1 MAIKNSATVYINGR
15 NLTHYTVLPLKWGN
29 LLDERLDE
37 MYLSLRRCPIETFK
51 PLTPVEIHYSNT
63 LSFGGETVDTQTNV
77 IRYIVAND
85 SGAVESPVGSGR
97 WNHDLYIIELTKY
110 LECIVVDTNTITNTL
125 GRVYVEDPEPEPQT
139 PQVDITTDVGNA
151 TIVFQDAFFM
161 PQTPPFYV
169 SHIVTGQQFAFLSP
183 TKIFQSFWEQWGNY
197 AYAGYPFSPAYEPY
211 LRITVR
217 KDGYSIYTQYWSYNP
232 QIQKPYGK
240 EEIVKDFT
248 ITAEGGTYTV
258 EYRCELNSYSV
269 SGTAGG
275 INYALNGRKYSLT
288 EYAFAAEN
296 AVDEEKKNIYPL
308 KRWTMTD
315 VINRLFDI
323 AEPLRKG
330 ESPRFSLNAA
340 QAAMFEKILAPQF
353 SFTKSTLRE
362 CLQECGKVIHGEPR
376 LDVKDMGAGGFY
388 FEVSFDLY
396 GQEERSHIADRR
408 YIAKTV
414 SQVIDSYATYL
425 DSNAENLVNQLDK
438 YAGVIVEPYAGGF
451 KTVRTETMYAR
462 ITDAN
467 MIIQTQYP
475 IYTVSKIEC
484 GIIPQNKSAGDLF
497 DITAYIFENSIYNTR
512 LSSYSDAYPESKAYG
527 IYYTQGQKNIGGL
540 NFKQEHPMSPVFEKY
555 AIINILERVTNK
567 TITIDSALEGGDKD
581 DFKYKTGNYPLLAF
595 RVTYTPI
602 YNSRVSQT
610 KTNYLDYPYGAA
622 LVFNQQ
628 ANIVEARYFGENLK
642 GTIARIGNVEKS
654 YTYNLTRLD
663 QIPKTGQMFDAD
675 YFISAVSV
683 EFLTSSIKCTIGL
696 SKDFNRLSRY
706 IGISSVKRFS
716 EVSETQAL
724 ERNTLWKEYIVIGD
738 DITPDSDTYIQ
749 MNLMSDVRGIF
760 DQSSLNSRVTNV
772 VAWGGTYDQP
782 NYTEDTIT
790 IPEDDVDIQFSN
802 TTYLITVT
810 LKKEYDGRKFVLLNM
825 QYSAPNHPGEEN
837 NLSLRFS
844 GQSITVDARDYAPLA
859 DDKITIQSLTFIRAE
874 TDIVNYPL
882 LAVSLPVVTSAF
894 GNSIAFSWAYEDNY
908 SAGAISQYSESGEGD
923 NLVNGYFQNNYQY
936 TDYYGK
942 IYYYHFRLRGS
953 GEKPNSFDDQTEIG
967 LRLPGDNET
976 AVSYGPSYI
985 GTDEAEPIILRK
997 DNREKLQ
1004 CNFQIDFVTNRKG
1017 LIIGSALAAY
1027 CPAVRGGDE
1036 ALTPRLYIFDQTLD
1050 KFINHL
1056 EGGTTIDISTATSY
1070 PVSVSA
1076 LSANE
1081 RKFSVTADAFATS
1094 GKSWAIVTAQT
1105 EQSETVEDEEGNVT
1119 TQTVQYGGDVLLA
1132 QNMDISAGQAFTPIY
1147 FNAKRKIFKEDV
1159 WIANK

>member
-63 LSFGGETVDTQTNV
+63 LSFGGDTVDTQTNV

-85 SGAVESPVGSGR
+85 SGATESPVGSGR

-110 LECIVVDTNTITNTL
+110 LECIVVDTNTITNDL
-125 GRVYVEDPEPEPQT
+125 GRMYVENTGPVTPQT
-139 PQVDITTDVGNA
+139 NITTEVGNA
-151 TIVFQDAFFM
+151 AIVFQDTFFT
-161 PQTPPFYV
+161 PQTPPSYV
-169 SHIVTGQQFAFLSP
+169 SPILTGRQITYLSP
-183 TKIFQSFWEQWGNY
+183 TKLFQSFWGQWNDY
-197 AYAGYPFSPAYEPY
+197 TYAGYPFSPAYEPY

-217 KDGYSIYTQYWSYNP
+217 KDGDSIYTQYWSYNP
-232 QIQKPYGK
+232 RTQETYGK
-240 EEIVKDFT
+240 EEIAKDFT
-248 ITAEGGTYTV
+248 VMAESGTYTV
-258 EYRCELNSYSV
+258 EYRCELNSYAV

-275 INYALNGRKYSLT
+275 INYTVNGRKYSLT
-288 EYAFAAEN
+288 EYTFVAAYN
-296 AVDEEKKNIYPL
+296 YYPL
-308 KRWTMTD
+308 KKWTITD
-315 VINRLFDI
+315 VIERLFDI

-330 ESPRFSLNAA
+330 ESPRFNLNAA
-340 QAAMFEKILAPQF
+340 QAAMFEKSLAPQF
-353 SFTKSTLRE
+353 SFTKATLRE

-376 LDVKDMGAGGFY
+376 LDVKDTEAGGFY

-396 GQEERSHIADRR
+396 GQIDRSRIWERR
-408 YIAKTV
+408 YITKT
-414 SQVIDSYATYL
+414 SSIRIDSYATHL
-425 DSNAENLVNQLDK
+425 DSGVENLINQLDK
-438 YAGVIVEPYAGGF
+438 YDGVIVEPYAGGF

-475 IYTVSKIEC
+475 IYTVSKLLCGFVSWKGGTIEK
-484 GIIPQNKSAGDLF
+484 GANLTKFLF
-497 DITAYIFENSIYNTR
+497 EGSLYDTR
-512 LSSYSDAYPESKAYG
+512 LSSYSDEYPFSKAYG
-527 IYYTQGQKNIGGL
+527 LRYVQGQRNITAL
-540 NFKQEHPMSPVFEKY
+540 NFKQEDPIYPVFENY
-555 AIINILERVTNK
+555 SIINIIRE
-567 TITIDSALEGGDKD
+567 A
-581 DFKYKTGNYPLLAF
+581 TGINFSVDEFEYPLLAF
-595 RVTYTPI
+595 QIEYTPI
-602 YNSRVSQT
+602 YNSRISQT

-663 QIPKTGQMFDAD
+663 QIPKAGQMFDAD

-683 EFLTSSIKCTIGL
+683 EFLSSVIKCTVGL

-738 DITPDSDTYIQ
+738 DITPDSDTYLQ
-749 MNLMSDVRGIF
+749 ENLMDDIRTTFMQASTSP
-760 DQSSLNSRVTNV
+760 QLTSV
-772 VAWGGTYDQP
+772 VAWGETYTGD
-782 NYTEDTIT
+782 
-790 IPEDDVDIQFSN
+790 S
-802 TTYLITVT
+802 L
-810 LKKEYDGRKFVLLNM
+810 
-825 QYSAPNHPGEEN
+825 SAVRLP
-837 NLSLRFS
+837 
-844 GQSITVDARDYAPLA
+844 
-859 DDKITIQSLTFIRAE
+859 
-874 TDIVNYPL
+874 IV
-882 LAVSLPVVTSAF
+882 SSAF
-894 GNSIAFSWAYEDNY
+894 GNAIAFSWIYEDNY
-908 SAGAISQYSESGEGD
+908 SAGAISQYASNGTGED
-923 NLVNGYFQNNYQY
+923 AVSGYFQNNCQY

-942 IYYYHFRLRGS
+942 IYYYNFDMQTSGDIPLGAGS
-953 GEKPNSFDDQTEIG
+953 QQEIG
-967 LRLPGDNET
+967 TALPGAEVET
-976 AVSYGPSYI
+976 SSSGYI
-985 GTDEAEPIILRK
+985 STIGGHPIILRK

-1027 CPAVRGGDE
+1027 CPAVRGSDV

-1056 EGGTTIDISTATSY
+1056 EGSTTIDLSTATSY

-1132 QNMDISAGQAFTPIY
+1132 QNMDISAGQAFAPIY

>member
-51 PLTPVEIHYSNT
+51 PLTPAEIHYSNT

-110 LECIVVDTNTITNTL
+110 LECIVVDTNTITNDL
-125 GRVYVEDPEPEPQT
+125 GRTYTGAASNVSPVIESYEGAGIGFGDAEGFANDNLPPSSIYDSPVSSGDFIPVPANELWHKNSDATYTWAYRLVGVRDMTGEYLT
-139 PQVDITTDVGNA
+139 PQDKTYTLSSAMYDV
-151 TIVFQDAFFM
+151 V
-161 PQTPPFYV
+161 
-169 SHIVTGQQFAFLSP
+169 
-183 TKIFQSFWEQWGNY
+183 
-197 AYAGYPFSPAYEPY
+197 
-211 LRITVR
+211 
-217 KDGYSIYTQYWSYNP
+217 YSIQ
-232 QIQKPYGK
+232 
-240 EEIVKDFT
+240 
-248 ITAEGGTYTV
+248 YTV
-258 EYRCELNSYSV
+258 SPPAAQTGYYLAEYYYRIAAV
-269 SGTAGG
+269 S
-275 INYALNGRKYSLT
+275 N
-288 EYAFAAEN
+288 EQ
-296 AVDEEKKNIYPL
+296 PL
-308 KRWTMTD
+308 KKWTMTD

-323 AEPLRKG
+323 AELLRKG
-330 ESPRFSLNAA
+330 ESPRFRLNAA

-376 LDVKDMGAGGFY
+376 LDVKEAEAGGFY

-414 SQVIDSYATYL
+414 SQVIDSYATHL

-484 GIIPQNKSAGDLF
+484 GIIPQNESAGDLF
-497 DITAYIFENSIYNTR
+497 DITPYLFESSIYNTR
-512 LSSYSDAYPESKAYG
+512 LSSYSDEYPNSKAYG

-540 NFKQEHPMSPVFEKY
+540 NFKQENPISSVFENY
-555 AIINILERVTNK
+555 AIINILERVTNQ
-567 TITIDSALEGGDKD
+567 TITIDSALEGGD
-581 DFKYKTGNYPLLAF
+581 DFKYKAGNYPLLAF
-595 RVTYTPI
+595 RVTYTPS

-663 QIPKTGQMFDAD
+663 QIPKAGQMFDED
-675 YFISAVSV
+675 NFISAVSV
-683 EFLTSSIKCTIGL
+683 EFLSSVIKCTVGL

-738 DITPDSDTYIQ
+738 DITPDSDTYIR
-749 MNLMSDVRGIF
+749 MNLMSDVRGTF
-760 DQSSLNSRVTNV
+760 DQSSLNPRITNV
-772 VAWGGTYDQP
+772 VAWGGTYNQP

-790 IPEDDVDIQFSN
+790 IPESDVDIQFSN

-810 LKKEYDGRKFVLLNM
+810 LKREYDGRKFVLLNM

-874 TDIVNYPL
+874 TDIVNYPIP
-882 LAVSLPVVTSAF
+882 AVSLPVVSSAF

-908 SAGAISQYSESGEGD
+908 SAGAISQYTERGGGKEY
-923 NLVNGYFQNNYQY
+923 VNGYFQNNYQY

-942 IYYYHFRLRGS
+942 VYYYHFRLRSS
-953 GEKPNSFDDQTEIG
+953 GEKPNNFEDQSDIG
-967 LRLPGDNET
+967 TRLPGDNET

-1056 EGGTTIDISTATSY
+1056 EGSTTIDLSTATSY

-1076 LSANE
+1076 LSANG

>member
-1 MAIKNSATVYINGR
+1 MAIKNLATVYINGR

-51 PLTPVEIHYSNT
+51 PLTPVEIHYSNM
-63 LSFGGETVDTQTNV
+63 LSFGGETVDTQTKV
-77 IRYIVAND
+77 RRYIVAND
-85 SGAVESPVGSGR
+85 SGAVESPVGSKR

-110 LECIVVDTNTITNTL
+110 LECIVVDTNTITNDL
-125 GRVYVEDPEPEPQT
+125 GRIYTGAASNVSPVIESYEGAGIGFGDAEGFANDNLPPSTIYDSPVSSGDFIPVPANELWNKNSDATYAWAYRLVGVRDMTGEYLT
-139 PQVDITTDVGNA
+139 PQDNTYTLSSTMYDV
-151 TIVFQDAFFM
+151 V
-161 PQTPPFYV
+161 
-169 SHIVTGQQFAFLSP
+169 
-183 TKIFQSFWEQWGNY
+183 
-197 AYAGYPFSPAYEPY
+197 
-211 LRITVR
+211 
-217 KDGYSIYTQYWSYNP
+217 YSIQ
-232 QIQKPYGK
+232 
-240 EEIVKDFT
+240 
-248 ITAEGGTYTV
+248 YTV
-258 EYRCELNSYSV
+258 SPPAAQTGYYLAEYYYRIVAV
-269 SGTAGG
+269 S
-275 INYALNGRKYSLT
+275 N
-288 EYAFAAEN
+288 EH
-296 AVDEEKKNIYPL
+296 PL
-308 KRWTMTD
+308 KKWTMTD
-315 VINRLFDI
+315 VIERLFDI

-330 ESPRFSLNAA
+330 ESPRFNLNAA

-353 SFTKSTLRE
+353 SFTKATLRE

-376 LDVKDMGAGGFY
+376 LDVKEAEAGGFY

-414 SQVIDSYATYL
+414 SQVIDSYATHL

-484 GIIPQNKSAGDLF
+484 GIIPQNESAGDLF
-497 DITAYIFENSIYNTR
+497 DITPYLFESSIYNTR
-512 LSSYSDAYPESKAYG
+512 LSSYSDEYPNSKAYG

-540 NFKQEHPMSPVFEKY
+540 NFKQENPISSVFENY
-555 AIINILERVTNK
+555 AIINILERVTNQ
-567 TITIDSALEGGDKD
+567 TITIDSAIEGGS
-581 DFKYKTGNYPLLAF
+581 DFKYKAGNYPLLAF
-595 RVTYTPI
+595 RVTYTPT

-663 QIPKTGQMFDAD
+663 QIPKAGQMFDAD

-683 EFLTSSIKCTIGL
+683 EFLPSVIKCTVGL

-724 ERNTLWKEYIVIGD
+724 ERNTSWKEYIVIGD
-738 DITPDSDTYIQ
+738 DITQDSDTYIEY
-749 MNLMSDVRGIF
+749 NFMSALRATF
-760 DQSSLNSRVTNV
+760 DQSSLRSRITTVF
-772 VAWGGTYDQP
+772 AWGETYNGD
-782 NYTEDTIT
+782 
-790 IPEDDVDIQFSN
+790 
-802 TTYLITVT
+802 
-810 LKKEYDGRKFVLLNM
+810 K
-825 QYSAPNHPGEEN
+825 
-837 NLSLRFS
+837 LSP
-844 GQSITVDARDYAPLA
+844 VY
-859 DDKITIQSLTFIRAE
+859 
-874 TDIVNYPL
+874 
-882 LAVSLPVVTSAF
+882 LPVISSAF

-908 SAGAISQYSESGEGD
+908 SAGAISQYTERGGGKEYVD
-923 NLVNGYFQNNYQY
+923 GYFQNNYQY
-936 TDYYGK
+936 SDYYGK
-942 IYYYHFRLRGS
+942 MYFYA
-953 GEKPNSFDDQTEIG
+953 FD
-967 LRLPGDNET
+967 LRLAGKVPGSFNLQTTIGMALPRSDDT
-976 AVSYGPSYI
+976 YTSRGYI
-985 GTDEAEPIILRK
+985 STVDTQPIILRK

-1027 CPAVRGGDE
+1027 CPAVRGSDE

-1056 EGGTTIDISTATSY
+1056 EGSTTIDLSTATSY
-1070 PVSVSA
+1070 PVIVSA
-1076 LSANE
+1076 LSANG

-1132 QNMDISAGQAFTPIY
+1132 QNMDISAGQTFTPIY

-1159 WIANK
+1159 WIENK

>member
-1 MAIKNSATVYINGR
+1 
-15 NLTHYTVLPLKWGN
+15 
-29 LLDERLDE
+29 
-37 MYLSLRRCPIETFK
+37 
-51 PLTPVEIHYSNT
+51 
-63 LSFGGETVDTQTNV
+63 
-77 IRYIVAND
+77 
-85 SGAVESPVGSGR
+85 
-97 WNHDLYIIELTKY
+97 
-110 LECIVVDTNTITNTL
+110 
-125 GRVYVEDPEPEPQT
+125 
-139 PQVDITTDVGNA
+139 
-151 TIVFQDAFFM
+151 
-161 PQTPPFYV
+161 
-169 SHIVTGQQFAFLSP
+169 
-183 TKIFQSFWEQWGNY
+183 
-197 AYAGYPFSPAYEPY
+197 
-211 LRITVR
+211 
-217 KDGYSIYTQYWSYNP
+217 
-232 QIQKPYGK
+232 
-240 EEIVKDFT
+240 
-248 ITAEGGTYTV
+248 
-258 EYRCELNSYSV
+258 
-269 SGTAGG
+269 
-275 INYALNGRKYSLT
+275 
-288 EYAFAAEN
+288 
-296 AVDEEKKNIYPL
+296 
-308 KRWTMTD
+308 
-315 VINRLFDI
+315 
-323 AEPLRKG
+323 
-330 ESPRFSLNAA
+330 
-340 QAAMFEKILAPQF
+340 
-353 SFTKSTLRE
+353 
-362 CLQECGKVIHGEPR
+362 
-376 LDVKDMGAGGFY
+376 
-388 FEVSFDLY
+388 
-396 GQEERSHIADRR
+396 
-408 YIAKTV
+408 
-414 SQVIDSYATYL
+414 
-425 DSNAENLVNQLDK
+425 
-438 YAGVIVEPYAGGF
+438 
-451 KTVRTETMYAR
+451 
-462 ITDAN
+462 
-467 MIIQTQYP
+467 
-475 IYTVSKIEC
+475 
-484 GIIPQNKSAGDLF
+484 
-497 DITAYIFENSIYNTR
+497 
-512 LSSYSDAYPESKAYG
+512 
-527 IYYTQGQKNIGGL
+527 
-540 NFKQEHPMSPVFEKY
+540 MSPVFEKY